1 MLTFAIV
8 GAAGFG
14 LFFAALVT
22 AAADEH

>member
-22 AAADEH
+22 AAADEY